1 MGYIY
6 CITNLI
12 NSKRYIGKTVNN
24 IQQRFEEHCKD
35 SQKNRYKKRPLY
47 DAFNKYGIENF
58 KVEEI
63 EYVKD
68 DNDLEKREIYWIKE
82 LGTYGKGGY
91 NATIGGDGKLL
102 YDHNEIIELYRMGYN
117 TSQISQKLNC
127 DTTTITSVL
136 RANGI
141 KSRGRSK
148 MVDQFDLAGNF
159 IQTFDSTKDA
169 EIWLLSKGITTNKN
183 AHRVI
188 SDCINGRRRNTMYGY
203 KWVAKRFPD

>member
-1 MGYIY
+1 MKRKNTNSYVKQGMPYLILFLVIVGVMSFFELSQYKVNEFSYDKFVNELDGGNVNKLEITAKNGAGIYYITGTLDSY
-6 CITNLI
+6 S
-12 NSKRYIGKTVNN
+12 SK
-24 IQQRFEEHCKD
+24 E
-35 SQKNRYKKRPLY
+35 S
-47 DAFNKYGIENF
+47 F
-58 KVEEI
+58 KVNVPLSETVLSKVM
-63 EYVKD
+63 EYVED
-68 DNDLEKREIYWIKE
+68 DNNLEKREIYWIKE

-159 IQTFDSTKDA
+159 I
-169 EIWLLSKGITTNKN
+169 
-183 AHRVI
+183 
-188 SDCINGRRRNTMYGY
+188 
-203 KWVAKRFPD
+203 

>member
-63 EYVKD
+63 EYVED
-68 DNDLEKREIYWIKE
+68 DNNLEK
-82 LGTYGKGGY
+82 GKY
-91 NATIGGDGKLL
+91 IG
-102 YDHNEIIELYRMGYN
+102 
-117 TSQISQKLNC
+117 
-127 DTTTITSVL
+127 
-136 RANGI
+136 
-141 KSRGRSK
+141 
-148 MVDQFDLAGNF
+148 
-159 IQTFDSTKDA
+159 
-169 EIWLLSKGITTNKN
+169 
-183 AHRVI
+183 
-188 SDCINGRRRNTMYGY
+188 
-203 KWVAKRFPD
+203 